1 MDDILPDIICSLFLH
16 HVNFSTAIFF
26 LNNNFVITWGQ
37 IEVTT
42 ERTKVFFL
50 VFFVW
55 WLRVLFFVFW
65 LQNGGFLNGWFVKVL
80 KYVYIY
86 IPLLID
92 GVLEHFN
99 NQNGHIFFILFTSVY
114 LNTIVEDL
122 KVVRQDCAY

>member
-1 MDDILPDIICSLFLH
+1 MLISLQL
-16 HVNFSTAIFF
+16 FF
-26 LNNNFVITWGQ
+26 FNSNFVITWGQ

-42 ERTKVFFL
+42 ERTKVFLWFSL
-50 VFFVW
+50 YGG
-55 WLRVLFFVFW
+55 LVLFFGFW

-80 KYVYIY
+80 NYVYIY

-99 NQNGHIFFILFTSVY
+99 NQNGLIFFILFTSVY

-122 KVVRQDCAY
+122 RVVRQDCAY

>member
-1 MDDILPDIICSLFLH
+1 MDGILPDIICSLFLR

-26 LNNNFVITWGQ
+26 NNNFVITWGQ

-42 ERTKVFFL
+42 ERTKVFFWFSL
-50 VFFVW
+50 YGGLEFCFFG
-55 WLRVLFFVFW
+55 FW

-80 KYVYIY
+80 NYVYIY

-114 LNTIVEDL
+114 LNTMVEDL
-122 KVVRQDCAY
+122 RVVRQDCAY